1 MTTTKKLKLVPF
13 DKDGSLIAS
22 TFAAKLME
30 SRGLPV
36 YWRSPSP
43 FLARLTFIPTNI
55 LSDGKRR
62 FMISSHE
69 LMKLI
74 PMMEK
79 GTVSG
84 ESVSWGYP
92 MGGGEWN
99 RFVKKA
105 KKIYPR
111 LVSDEISASIK

>member
-84 ESVSWGYP
+84 KFRPY
-92 MGGGEWN
+92 
-99 RFVKKA
+99 KA
-105 KKIYPR
+105 GNSFRLR
-111 LVSDEISASIK
+111 LVPSSPIEQLAAQAEECDNVQ